1 MDSGDEAILQRLDRI
16 ADGVDKLV
24 GAIPQP
30 RPKIWRLID
39 ATAAIMG
46 AAGII
51 AIADIVI
58 RWIIELVQAGG

>member
-1 MDSGDEAILQRLDRI
+1 MDRDEAILRRLDRI

-30 RPKIWRLID
+30 KPMIWRIID

-58 RWIIELVQAGG
+58 RWFIELVNAGG